1 MWKSR
6 LGPVVAVGLGRYGQ
20 PVLRP
25 LNSFKNA
32 TLIVGGSRTGKT
44 RLASSISDQQ
54 VRTFGGGSVTIDY
67 KGDDAVVKEKARLA
81 QQEGRSFLHFS
92 LLPPNGSGEYPQLHP
107 YAPPVPARY
116 DGLARGNGKSK
127 AEMFLKSVP
136 RDGDAAAYLRSA
148 QEVSELAWNIAALTG
163 FDRTVGQD
171 GKTRISSLE
180 VLTKMLS
187 TATDGELERQ
197 AQALSVGTVL
207 KYYPHLSERDAE
219 VRIDSLRG
227 RVQAVSAEL
236 KKSGSIVAKAVSS
249 TRELAS
255 TYVNSSA
262 FYPGTFGTGR
272 APAGQIDLIRAI
284 LRGEIVVFSLP
295 AQIYPDFAAMMG
307 TMILL
312 DLQNAVATLRG
323 RQAAVAAF
331 LGVPLGGADST
342 PWPPF
347 VVQIEELGSAANQA
361 SAEALINLINKS
373 ADVGIRVVVST
384 QSLSDIRTIDDGKGV
399 WLQRLLGLIA
409 NLFVLQIGSRDDD
422 EEVSDFSGSVTKQY
436 ATNETSVSNNRFR
449 LFTGAS
455 ESKKVRGAEQQEN
468 RIPVGTA
475 QALDRDQREMLFV
488 TKDPKL
494 QSVHTTAPEG
504 PNNWYE
510 VLEMVTVLE
519 AAHGYN
525 PFDADPEVIQ
535 QMRDAARELGAGL
548 NAELAKPDSLLY
560 QIVDNSDA
568 KVDVTPKAAPTP
580 FTADV
585 SAIGEPPPE
594 DLYADPYDAGAT
606 FDVYE
611 DVPPA
616 PDPAGWDALIASDP
630 RDR

>member
-1 MWKSR
+1 M
-6 LGPVVAVGLGRYGQ
+6 
-20 PVLRP
+20 
-25 LNSFKNA
+25 
-32 TLIVGGSRTGKT
+32 
-44 RLASSISDQQ
+44 
-54 VRTFGGGSVTIDY
+54 TIDY

-342 PWPPF
+342 R
-347 VVQIEELGSAANQA
+347 GHRSSYRSKNSAQ
-361 SAEALINLINKS
+361 
-373 ADVGIRVVVST
+373 
-384 QSLSDIRTIDDGKGV
+384 
-399 WLQRLLGLIA
+399 QRI
-409 NLFVLQIGSRDDD
+409 
-422 EEVSDFSGSVTKQY
+422 KH
-436 ATNETSVSNNRFR
+436 
-449 LFTGAS
+449 
-455 ESKKVRGAEQQEN
+455 
-468 RIPVGTA
+468 
-475 QALDRDQREMLFV
+475 QRR
-488 TKDPKL
+488 P
-494 QSVHTTAPEG
+494 
-504 PNNWYE
+504 
-510 VLEMVTVLE
+510 
-519 AAHGYN
+519 
-525 PFDADPEVIQ
+525 
-535 QMRDAARELGAGL
+535 
-548 NAELAKPDSLLY
+548 
-560 QIVDNSDA
+560 
-568 KVDVTPKAAPTP
+568 
-580 FTADV
+580 
-585 SAIGEPPPE
+585 
-594 DLYADPYDAGAT
+594 
-606 FDVYE
+606 
-611 DVPPA
+611 
-616 PDPAGWDALIASDP
+616 
-630 RDR
+630 